1 MKGNSLDFFQLQN
14 LINHQVAFL
23 FFDFSQ
29 KKYDSFQDVNAKSV
43 FEKAQKKS
51 LREVKK
57 LLAREDKRSPVVLVC
72 EDGKQSAGLAEE
84 LSLAGF
90 VNVFFLSGGVKNL

>member
-1 MKGNSLDFFQLQN
+1 M
-14 LINHQVAFL
+14 

-29 KKYDSFQDVNAKSV
+29 KTYHSFQDVNAKAV

-51 LREVKK
+51 PGEVKK
-57 LLAREDKRSPVVLVC
+57 LLATEDKRSPVVLVC
-72 EDGKQSAGLAEE
+72 EDGTQSGRLAKE

-90 VNVFFLSGGVKNL
+90 VNVFFLAGGVQNL